1 MSTPAIEARITVVFL
16 LYRAA
21 SEVPGLVDTLVR
33 QKHPSRREQSEW
45 LEALFMDDASG
56 DDTPRVLEETLRK
69 IGTPAHYRFV
79 PNPRNLG
86 LAATLN
92 KALGL
97 VRTPY
102 VLTCHLDCRFGR
114 EDYVAT
120 MLDLLE
126 RYPKAAAI
134 TGQPVLRDPR
144 EMRFA
149 EKLNVIANL
158 MDLFPA
164 DTREE
169 LVPVGF
175 AEGRCDAFRLKALAA
190 VGFYDPTLRTAGED
204 QVLAAKLRAKGYEVY
219 QAPALPYRLSVSGE
233 QDTVFRLARHQWLFG
248 LAHPYILMRTRGTGE
263 GVAGTRAGGNRR
275 ARARLRLVQ
284 VVSTAAYGIAIVA
297 LARGR
302 PGLAAAVFL
311 LVILAKGALF
321 ARHLRAVPFTAV
333 EHARFWLAQ
342 PLLDAA
348 YTVGLAQG
356 LGRALL
362 GAAGR
367 PIG

>member
-1 MSTPAIEARITVVFL
+1 MTKAAVMSRPPASKPPQAIGLSQERAAAPASVPVPMAPVSYAPHARLQASSPAAALPPATASHIVRASMSTPAIEARITVVFL

-56 DDTPRVLEETLRK
+56 DETPRVLEEALRK

-164 DTREE
+164 DTRE
-169 LVPVGF
+169 
-175 AEGRCDAFRLKALAA
+175 
-190 VGFYDPTLRTAGED
+190 
-204 QVLAAKLRAKGYEVY
+204 
-219 QAPALPYRLSVSGE
+219 
-233 QDTVFRLARHQWLFG
+233 
-248 LAHPYILMRTRGTGE
+248 
-263 GVAGTRAGGNRR
+263 
-275 ARARLRLVQ
+275 
-284 VVSTAAYGIAIVA
+284 
-297 LARGR
+297 
-302 PGLAAAVFL
+302 
-311 LVILAKGALF
+311 
-321 ARHLRAVPFTAV
+321 
-333 EHARFWLAQ
+333 
-342 PLLDAA
+342 
-348 YTVGLAQG
+348 
-356 LGRALL
+356 
-362 GAAGR
+362 
-367 PIG
+367 